1 MNNTYEDTHLMIEYP
16 IVREVEIMVHIK
28 PH

>member
-1 MNNTYEDTHLMIEYP
+1 MNNTYEDTHLMIESVL
-16 IVREVEIMVHIK
+16 VREVEIMVHIK

>member
-1 MNNTYEDTHLMIEYP
+1 MNNTYEDTHLMIESVL
-16 IVREVEIMVHIK
+16 VREVEIVEYTK